1 MTISK
6 IKIAIIDSGIDL
18 SHPKLK
24 KISASGISIR
34 SVHNKVEID
43 STFND
48 QLGHGTAIAS
58 IIYKIY
64 PEATFLIIKIFDKEL
79 VCNENMIC
87 EAIRYSI
94 REKVDII
101 NLSLGIQTSS
111 PSSELYNVCKQATNN
126 NIIMIAAAHHHL
138 NTECYPAFFPEV
150 FGVTNGNVNKKTEY
164 GYITDSAIEFAAKGT
179 IQRVADINKGYKIVE
194 GTSYA
199 CAHFSGIVASKITHS
214 HKNTGI
220 EYIRNLLINEANP
233 EIRYVNNRFVE
244 NKTPTI
250 ISKDIDVILTSLFN
264 PLIKFNWLNRLA
276 LFPVSEKEMKIFLNL
291 PALCKCPV
299 EKYLDYPKT
308 MNPHKHKGVITRMLL
323 KDDFKD
329 FDTLVLG
336 YFHEHLFQANVE
348 YGYELVKEAVRNNKN
363 FFVYDHHLGKKVGE
377 LIKDSK
383 SESRCYTPIVDQ
395 KIYNIISHFR
405 TRPNI
410 KTPLLCVTGTTN
422 KIGKFTT
429 QLILNDLLSKA
440 GYKTSFISTEP
451 HGELFGA
458 IFSFLF
464 GYNDTVL
471 FNYSQWPS
479 FLRSLTKC
487 IEYYADP
494 DIIITGTQSWAI
506 PPSFSMHPSGGE
518 FDVMQ
523 YIFGMQPDAIVCA
536 INPNDSIDL
545 VQKTIS
551 GLKICC
557 NAKVLFFAIT
567 PWQREFRK
575 TDNGQSQISRL
586 LSSEELN
593 ERIHFYQNEL
603 CIPVINIMEEENHKY
618 VLNTVINYYSN

>member
-1 MTISK
+1 MSK
-6 IKIAIIDSGIDL
+6 IKIAIIDSGVDL
-18 SHPKLK
+18 SHPKLNDLSANGMSIK
-24 KISASGISIR
+24 NIHGKIEMDSAF
-34 SVHNKVEID
+34 D
-43 STFND
+43 D

-64 PEATFLIIKIFDKEL
+64 PDAIFLIIKIFDEEL
-79 VCNENMIC
+79 VCKEDIMC

-111 PSSELYNVCKQATNN
+111 PSSELYNVCKQATDN
-126 NIIMIAAAHHHL
+126 NIIMIAAAHHRL

-150 FGVTNGNVNKKTEY
+150 FGITNGTVKKKNEY
-164 GYITDSAIEFAAKGT
+164 GYIADSAIEFAAKGT

-199 CAHFSGIVASKITHS
+199 CAHFTGIVASKITYS
-214 HKNTGI
+214 HKNGGI

-233 EIRYVNNRFVE
+233 EIKYINNHFVE

-250 ISKDIDVILTSLFN
+250 VSKDLDTILHSIFN
-264 PLIKFNWLNRLA
+264 PKIKFNWLNRLV
-276 LFPVSEKEMKIFLNL
+276 LFPISEKEMKIFLNL
-291 PALCKCPV
+291 PALCKYPV
-299 EKYLDYPKT
+299 EKYLDYPKA
-308 MNPHKHKGVITRMLL
+308 MNPHKHKGIINRMLL
-323 KDDFKD
+323 RRDFKD

-348 YGYELVKEAVRNNKN
+348 YGYELVKEAVKNNKN
-363 FFVYDHHLGKKVGE
+363 FFVYDHHLGKKIEE

-383 SESRCYTPIVDQ
+383 SESRCYTPIVD
-395 KIYNIISHFR
+395 KRVYNIISHFK

-410 KTPLLCVTGTTN
+410 QTPLLCVTGTTN

-429 QLILNDLLSKA
+429 QLILNNLLSDA

-458 IFSFLF
+458 IFSFPF

-471 FNYSQWPS
+471 FDYSQWPN

-523 YIFGMQPDAIVCA
+523 YIFGIQPDAIICA
-536 INPNDSIDL
+536 INPNDSIAL
-545 VQKTIS
+545 IQKTIT
-551 GLKICC
+551 GLNICC
-557 NAKVLFFAIT
+557 NAKVLFFVIT

-575 TDNGQSQISRL
+575 MSNGQSQISRL
-586 LSSEELN
+586 LSNEELN

-603 CIPVINIMEEENHKY
+603 DIPVIDIMEKDNHKF
-618 VLNTVINYYSN
+618 VLNTITNYYK